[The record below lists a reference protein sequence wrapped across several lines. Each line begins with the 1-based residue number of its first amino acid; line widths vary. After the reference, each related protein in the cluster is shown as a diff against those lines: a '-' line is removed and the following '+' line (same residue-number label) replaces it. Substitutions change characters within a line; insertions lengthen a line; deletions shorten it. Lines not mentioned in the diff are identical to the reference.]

1 MKDKGLCYTIVLLM
15 LALDYEIDLDPIAKD
30 LKIGLKKMQEMARN
44 LGFSQ
49 SSKLKT
55 GIVLKIPVPPP
66 IMANLKRRR
75 TR

>member
-49 SSKLKT
+49 SSKVKT

-66 IMANLKRRR
+66 ITANLKRRR